1 MIRRRIAAVLIS
13 AAVVAGLGCQR
24 KDGARRYALVGVVQ
38 ETKADTGEALVAHG
52 DIPGFMPAMTM
63 TFRIKG
69 DPSGIR
75 PGDRIEAT
83 LAVTDAESW
92 LERIEV
98 KERGLAVAA
107 PKSAGRAAEPG
118 TAVPNFR
125 LTNQD
130 GRTIEFHQYQGRTV
144 AVSFIYTRCPIP
156 EFCPFLMRNFKQLD
170 DALAKDR
177 TLFAKTHLL
186 TVSFDPK
193 HDTPPVLRRYG
204 AAFAKDR
211 GKGRFDHWELATG
224 TPEQVKDVAVFFGL
238 EYWGEGTEIAHS
250 LRTGIIGPTGR
261 VIRIFNDN
269 NWTVDDALAAIR
281 SAEEGGT

>member
-1 MIRRRIAAVLIS
+1 MTHRRIAALLVS
-13 AAVVAGLGCQR
+13 AVVAAGLGCQR
-24 KDGARRYALVGVVQ
+24 KDAARRYALVGVVQ
-38 ETKADTGEALVAHG
+38 ETKADSGEAVVAHG
-52 DIPGFMPAMTM
+52 DIPGFMQAMTM
-63 TFRIKG
+63 TFKIKG

-107 PKSAGRAAEPG
+107 PKSAGRGAEPG
-118 TAVPNFR
+118 TAVPNFT

-130 GRTIEFHQYQGRTV
+130 GEPIQLNQYQGRTL

-156 EFCPFLMRNFKQLD
+156 EFCPFLMKNFKQLD
-170 DALAKDR
+170 EALAKDR
-177 TLFAKTHLL
+177 ALFDKTHLL

-250 LRTGIIGPTGR
+250 LRTGIIGPTGKL
-261 VIRIFNDN
+261 VRIFNDN
-269 NWTVDDALAAIR
+269 NWTADDALASIR
-281 SAEEGGT
+281 SAEEGGA